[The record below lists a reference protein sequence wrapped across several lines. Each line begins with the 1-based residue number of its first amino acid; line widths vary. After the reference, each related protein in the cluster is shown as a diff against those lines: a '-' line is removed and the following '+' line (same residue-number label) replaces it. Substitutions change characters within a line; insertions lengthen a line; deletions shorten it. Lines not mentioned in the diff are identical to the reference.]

1 MIHRRLLPVL
11 VAAGDAPAGAAAIVS
26 LALLALLLMGGL
38 LLAAAMGRR
47 GWAIALTAAVA
58 GLGY

>member
-26 LALLALLLMGGL
+26 LALLALLLAGGRGRVGDR
-38 LLAAAMGRR
+38 ADRGGRR
-47 GWAIALTAAVA
+47 ARPL
-58 GLGY
+58 